1 MKEINSRPYWCFDR
15 RKCIG
20 GGGSAGPLA
29 NWPLIEP
36 EFVEKKNE
44 RVTHEERKP
53 MIPNVNTYCTP
64 L

>member
-15 RKCIG
+15 RECMG
-20 GGGSAGPLA
+20 GGAAGPLA

-36 EFVEKKNE
+36 EFVEKNE